1 MWWLIG
7 VVALAVAGAT
17 AFLLRRRSRKRAW
30 DAKFNE
36 AKGEVAW
43 FARELLI
50 RLGRAPTAQ
59 QIAGGWRIEADRVV
73 PIEDRLTSL
82 EASAVDDVDG
92 SQARAL
98 RDAVRASRTR
108 LAALDTAPD
117 TVAAQSL
124 LRSAATQLEAALAS
138 VDPAAQPAATP
149 R

>member
-1 MWWLIG
+1 MKGWCRLL
-7 VVALAVAGAT
+7 VA
-17 AFLLRRRSRKRAW
+17 RRRRPGWGIQRG
-30 DAKFNE
+30 
-36 AKGEVAW
+36 KGEVAW

-117 TVAAQSL
+117 TVAAQGL
-124 LRSAATQLEAALAS
+124 LRSAAAQLEAALAS